1 MEGKE
6 EDVRLGA
13 NKFSERQPIGTA
25 AQTQDKDYKEP
36 PPAPL
41 FEPGELQSWSFYRAG
56 IAEFMATFLFLY
68 ITILT
73 VMGVVKSPSKCSTV
87 GIQGIAWAFG
97 GMIFALVYCTAGIS
111 GGHINPAVT
120 FGLLLARKLSLTR
133 ALFYMVMQCLGAICG
148 AGVVKGFQKGIY
160 ESNGGG
166 ANVVAPGYTKGDG
179 LGAEIIGTFVLVYT
193 VFSATDAKR
202 NARDSHVPILAPLP
216 IGFAVFLVHLATIP
230 ITGTGINPARSLGA
244 AIIYDKDHAWDDQ
257 RGRKMEGKEE
267 DVRLGANKFSER
279 QPIGTAA
286 QTQDK
291 DYKEPPPAPL
301 FEPGELQSWSF
312 YRAGI
317 AEFMA
322 TFLFLYITILTV
334 MGVVKSPSKCST
346 VGIQGIA
353 WAFGGMIFAL
363 VYCTAGISGGHINP
377 AVTFGLLLAGKLSL
391 TRALFYMVMQCLG
404 AICGAGVVKGFQKGL
419 YESNGGGAN
428 VVAPGYT
435 KGDGLGAE
443 IIGTFVLVYTVFSA
457 TDAKRS
463 ARDSHVP
470 ILAPLPIGFAVFL
483 VHLATIPITGTGIN
497 PARSLGAAII
507 YNRDHAWDDQWIF
520 WVGPFIGAALAALYH
535 QVVIRAIPFKSR
547 P

>member
-13 NKFSERQPIGTA
+13 NKFSERQPIGTS
-25 AQTQDKDYKEP
+25 AQTDKDYKEP

-41 FEPGELQSWSFYRAG
+41 FEPGELSSWSFYRAG
-56 IAEFMATFLFLY
+56 IAEFIATFLFLY
-68 ITILT
+68 ISVLT
-73 VMGVVKSPSKCSTV
+73 VMGVVKSPTKCGTV

-133 ALFYMVMQCLGAICG
+133 AVFYMVMQCLGAICG
-148 AGVVKGFQKGIY
+148 AGVVKGFMGKN
-160 ESNGGG
+160 EFNTLGGG
-166 ANVVAPGYTKGDG
+166 ANSVAHGYTKGSG
-179 LGAEIIGTFVLVYT
+179 LGAEIVGTFVLVYT

-202 NARDSHVPILAPLP
+202 SARDSHVPWIFWVGPF
-216 IGFAVFLVHLATIP
+216 I
-230 ITGTGINPARSLGA
+230 GA
-244 AIIYDKDHAWDDQ
+244 ALAAIYHVI
-257 RGRKMEGKEE
+257 RETMEGKEE

-279 QPIGTAA
+279 QPIGTSA
-286 QTQDK
+286 QTDK

-301 FEPGELQSWSF
+301 FEPGELSSWSF

-317 AEFMA
+317 AEFIA
-322 TFLFLYITILTV
+322 TFLFLYISVLTV
-334 MGVVKSPSKCST
+334 MGVVKSPTKCGT

-377 AVTFGLLLAGKLSL
+377 AVTFGLLLARKLSL
-391 TRALFYMVMQCLG
+391 TRAVFYMVMQCLG
-404 AICGAGVVKGFQKGL
+404 AICGAGVVKGFMGKNEFNTL
-419 YESNGGGAN
+419 GGGAN
-428 VVAPGYT
+428 SVAHGYT
-435 KGDGLGAE
+435 KGSGLGAE
-443 IIGTFVLVYTVFSA
+443 IVGTFVLVYTVFSA

-507 YNRDHAWDDQWIF
+507 YNKDHAWNDHWIF
-520 WVGPFIGAALAALYH
+520 WVGPFIGAALAAIYH
-535 QVVIRAIPFKSR
+535 VIVIRAIPFKSR
-547 P
+547 S